1 MSKHLSAVI
10 VSLALGASTMALAQT
25 TQQPGQPRTP
35 STAPTEK
42 TAPPSVTPP
51 PSGAATETQWYR
63 SQGTEVRASKLI
75 GTSVKNAAGE
85 RIGDINEVIIGSD
98 GKVAAVVIGVGGF
111 LGIGEREVA
120 VRYDALQLSHG
131 SDRSTSATMA
141 ATKESLKTAP
151 EWSWRTEDKSGV
163 TGAGSKPTR

>member
-1 MSKHLSAVI
+1 M
-10 VSLALGASTMALAQT
+10 
-25 TQQPGQPRTP
+25 
-35 STAPTEK
+35 
-42 TAPPSVTPP
+42 
-51 PSGAATETQWYR
+51 
-63 SQGTEVRASKLI
+63 RASKLI

-120 VRYDALQLSHG
+120 VRFDALQLSHG
-131 SDRSTSATMA
+131 SDRSTSATLA

-151 EWSWRTEDKSGV
+151 EWSWRAGDKNGT